1 MANRILIVD
10 DEDASRNGLRSL
22 LANAGY
28 EVEDAA
34 DGAKALEKARAFR
47 PAVVITDIVMPGPDG
62 LVLLKAL
69 QEEFPL
75 TPVILLTGQGT
86 IESAVAAMK
95 QGAYNY
101 LTKPVDIPRLKVLVR
116 KALEKAEALL
126 ELSVLRQRLKTVWGM

>member
-10 DEDASRNGLRSL
+10 DEAASRNGLRSL

-34 DGAKALEKARAFR
+34 DGSKALEKARAFR

-62 LVLLKAL
+62 LALLKVL
-69 QEEFPL
+69 QEEFPFSQ
-75 TPVILLTGQGT
+75 VILLTGQGT

-95 QGAYNY
+95 QGAYDY
-101 LTKPVDIPRLKVLVR
+101 LTKPVDR
-116 KALEKAEALL
+116 K
-126 ELSVLRQRLKTVWGM
+126 SVV